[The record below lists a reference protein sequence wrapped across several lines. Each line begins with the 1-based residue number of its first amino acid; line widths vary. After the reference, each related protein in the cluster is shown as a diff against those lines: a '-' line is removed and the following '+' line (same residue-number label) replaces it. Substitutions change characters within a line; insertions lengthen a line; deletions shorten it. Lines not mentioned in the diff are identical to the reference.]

1 MIQEI
6 NKTLNKKHVD
16 LILNM
21 FSNVESIKAS
31 DDNDIYLID
40 LKYRIFEST
49 LKIFIKDNEI
59 DNIALLSSDV
69 S

>member
-16 LILNM
+16 LILN
-21 FSNVESIKAS
+21 
-31 DDNDIYLID
+31 
-40 LKYRIFEST
+40 IFESK

-59 DNIALLSSDV
+59 YEISLLSSDV